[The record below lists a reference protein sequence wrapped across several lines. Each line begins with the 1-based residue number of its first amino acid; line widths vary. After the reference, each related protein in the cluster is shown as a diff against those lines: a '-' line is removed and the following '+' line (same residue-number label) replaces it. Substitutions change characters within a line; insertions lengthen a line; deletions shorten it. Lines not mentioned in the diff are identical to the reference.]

1 MAGANEA
8 AIGLLVDLG
17 PQLERDF
24 PLSSRDSGTF
34 YEERRLARRQDRLPR
49 ATSSQRLDDSY
60 CCGRRR
66 RYQLFKLRGLD
77 FDCGRSISFRKLAPN
92 GSEFVVNY
100 PSRRM
105 IGLKT
110 YGTCG

>member
-17 PQLERDF
+17 PQLERDL
-24 PLSSRDSGTF
+24 PYRRGTAELSTRKGGSLG
-34 YEERRLARRQDRLPR
+34 ARTAYR
-49 ATSSQRLDDSY
+49 APQVRNAWMIRTVAAAAAAISCSSSAE
-60 CCGRRR
+60 
-66 RYQLFKLRGLD
+66 LD
-77 FDCGRSISFRKLAPN
+77 FDCGRSVSFRKLAPN

-110 YGTCG
+110 YSTRG